1 MSGHQEQIRR
11 WSRQL
16 VLPEV
21 GRAGQ
26 QAWLAARVRVL
37 GGGAGAWAAATWL
50 RGAGVQV
57 GAPGGAE
64 RTLDLVGVD
73 GLEGA
78 LRGVGEAGA
87 LLLELLPDGQPH
99 TFEAPEAPQVEVI
112 GDPRVAVVG
121 AGGLGCPAAIGLALA
136 GVRRLRL
143 IDDDVVD
150 ISNLPRQVL
159 HSADD
164 VGRPKVESAAEAL
177 RRRFPEVQVEA
188 VAARLVPG
196 NAEALLED
204 VDLVIEGSDNFPTKF
219 RVNAA
224 SSLLGVPAVIAGVL
238 RLDGQALAVDPC
250 DSGACYRCLFPESPT
265 PGAVPTCSSAGILGP
280 VAGVLGLWQ
289 AALGLGMLTA
299 RRTGGENPAGHFW
312 TFSART
318 GRWMSFVAQRQED
331 CPACGEEPDDPA
343 LRGAAE
349 GDGPMCLSRQ
359 G

>member
-26 QAWLAARVRVL
+26 QAWLASRVRVT
-37 GGGAGAWAAATWL
+37 GDGAGAWAASTWL
-50 RGAGVQV
+50 AGAGVQTGHGADADRTLELV
-57 GAPGGAE
+57 GA
-64 RTLDLVGVD
+64 D
-73 GLEGA
+73 GLAGA

-87 LLLELLPDGQPH
+87 LLMELLPGGTEH
-99 TFEAPEAPQVEVI
+99 HFELPCIPPFEVR

-121 AGGLGCPAAIGLALA
+121 AGGLGCPAAIGLGLA

-159 HSADD
+159 HGLDD
-164 VGRPKVESAAEAL
+164 LGRPKVESAAEAL
-177 RRRFPEVQVEA
+177 RARFDGMEVEA
-188 VAARLVPG
+188 IRTRLVPG
-196 NAEALLED
+196 NAEALLGD

-224 SSLLGVPAVIAGVL
+224 AAVLGVPAVIAGVL
-238 RLDGQALAVDPC
+238 RLDGQALAVDPAG
-250 DSGACYRCLFPESPT
+250 DGACYRCLFPEAPS

-289 AALGLGMLTA
+289 ATLGLGTLAA
-299 RRTGGENPAGHFW
+299 RRSGEASPAGHFW

-318 GRWMSFVAQRQED
+318 GGWMSFIAQRQDD
-331 CPACGEEPDDPA
+331 CPACGAEPDDPS

-349 GDGPMCLSRQ
+349 GDGPMCA

>member
-1 MSGHQEQIRR
+1 MSGQARAQEQIRR
-11 WSRQL
+11 WSRHL

-26 QAWLAARVRVL
+26 EAWLASRVRVI
-37 GGGAGAWAAATWL
+37 GDGAGAWTAATWL
-50 RGAGVQV
+50 AGAGVAV
-57 GAPGGAE
+57 GEGEAD
-64 RTLDLVGVD
+64 RTLDLAGAD
-73 GLEGA
+73 GLAGA

-87 LLLELLPDGQPH
+87 LLLELLPGAEGRG
-99 TFEAPEAPQVEVI
+99 FEAPELPVIDGI
-112 GDPRVAVVG
+112 GDPLVAVVG

-159 HSADD
+159 HGAGDL
-164 VGRPKVESAAEAL
+164 GRPKVDSAAESL
-177 RRRFPEVQVEA
+177 RERFDGMWVEA
-188 VAARLVPG
+188 VRDRLVPG
-196 NAEALLED
+196 NAEALLGD
-204 VDLVIEGSDNFPTKF
+204 ADLVIEGSDNFPTKF

-224 SSLLGVPAVIAGVL
+224 ASLVGVPAVMAGVL
-238 RLDGQALAVDPC
+238 RLDGQAIAVDPGGE
-250 DSGACYRCLFPESPT
+250 GACYRCLFPESPA

-289 AALGLGMLTA
+289 AALGLGMLSA
-299 RRTGGENPAGHFW
+299 RRSGEAGPAGHLW

-318 GRWMSFVAQRQED
+318 GRWMSFVAQRQGD
-331 CPACGEEPDDPA
+331 CPACGRWPDDPA
-343 LRGAAE
+343 MRGAAE
-349 GDGPMCLSRQ
+349 GDGPMCV

>member
-1 MSGHQEQIRR
+1 MSGQASVQEQIRR

-26 QAWLAARVRVL
+26 EAWLRSRVRVT
-37 GGGAGAWAAATWL
+37 GEGAGAWAASTWL
-50 RGAGVQV
+50 AGAGVQV
-57 GAPGGAE
+57 TDDAE
-64 RTLDLVGVD
+64 RALDLSGAD
-73 GLEGA
+73 GLAGA
-78 LRGVGEAGA
+78 LRGVGEAGS
-87 LLLELLPDGQPH
+87 LLLELLPGGTAPG
-99 TFEAPEAPQVEVI
+99 FEPPELPSIEGF

-121 AGGLGCPAAIGLALA
+121 AGGLGCPALIGLALA

-159 HSADD
+159 HGTAD
-164 VGRPKVESAAEAL
+164 VGRPKVESAAETLAA
-177 RRRFPEVQVEA
+177 RFDGLELEA
-188 VAARLVPG
+188 VHDRLVPG
-196 NAEALLED
+196 NAEALLGD

-224 SSLLGVPAVIAGVL
+224 GRALGVPAVVSGVL
-238 RLDGQALAVDPC
+238 RLDGQAIAVAPD
-250 DSGACYRCLFPESPT
+250 GEAACYRCLFPKSPR

-280 VAGVLGLWQ
+280 VAGVFGLLE
-289 AALGLGMLTA
+289 AALGLGMLAA
-299 RRTGGENPAGHFW
+299 RRAGRPGPEGHFW

-318 GRWMSFVAQRQED
+318 GNWMRFVAQRQPD
-331 CPACGEEPDDPA
+331 CPACGPEPDDPSM
-343 LRGAAE
+343 RGAAE
-349 GDGPMCLSRQ
+349 GDGPMCA